1 MPSSRH
7 DNRLPLPA
15 ILAAAA
21 LLLLAAAT
29 AFYLLR
35 DRPGADSG
43 DDPPPGGAPSAQPE
57 SYEERVAQL
66 RRDLDELAAGRIDA
80 RALSITLSYDGKDRT
95 ADGRG
100 AGSLFGSGPGIWQRD
115 QRFSLTREQKAE
127 LIAALQAFPWLE
139 VSQAG
144 VGDITTPN
152 AAHMGITIRLR
163 EWSRNTM
170 LYVNAPGPSLF
181 QAKGDP
187 KVEKVARLGA
197 LLHRLMT
204 EAPRVAAPAVTDLSD
219 ALAKVASGEVPGE
232 LLSIS
237 CSYAWKIKAKADGLL
252 PDRNRPGPED
262 SKEVAPEDRAERWSV
277 VTQGPLTWALRDQN
291 HPVLVL
297 SSEEIRELAGFLKEI
312 GADRLHE
319 GLEKVP
325 HDNPLFVTYRRPGHR
340 PERPWK
346 TRLDFRIVIL
356 GRSLGVEI
364 MDVEEL
370 PAAKRRPYERLLERF
385 EKLHRRLLREGRPMT
400 YI

>member
-1 MPSSRH
+1 MTSSRH
-7 DNRLPLPA
+7 HDRLPLPA
-15 ILAAAA
+15 ILAVAA
-21 LLLLAAAT
+21 LLLLAAGT
-29 AFYLLR
+29 TFYLLR
-35 DRPGADSG
+35 DRSGADSG

-57 SYEERVAQL
+57 SFEERVVRF

-100 AGSLFGSGPGIWQRD
+100 AGALFGSGPGFWQRD
-115 QRFSLTREQKAE
+115 QRFTLTPAQKAE
-127 LIAALQAFPWLE
+127 LIAALQAFPWQE

-144 VGDITTPN
+144 VGDITSPN

-163 EWSRNTM
+163 EWSRSTM

-204 EAPRVAAPAVTDLSD
+204 EAPRVAAPAVTDLGD
-219 ALAKVASGEVPGE
+219 ALGKVASGELPGE

-252 PDRNRPGPED
+252 PDRPRPED
-262 SKEVAPEDRAERWSV
+262 HKEVAPEDRAERWSV

-319 GLEKVP
+319 GLEKIP
-325 HDNPLFVTYRRPGHR
+325 HDNPLFLTYRRPGHG

-346 TRLDFRIVIL
+346 TRLDLRIAIL

-364 MDVEEL
+364 QDVEDL
-370 PAAKRRPYERLLERF
+370 SAAKRRPYERLLERF
-385 EKLHRRLLREGRPMT
+385 EKFHRRLLREGRPMT